1 MRTLA
6 PIYFHSWEVLT
17 EDIVGKGQEV
27 DNQNESVF
35 PGPLVE
41 AFRAHPDLPAFEY
54 RSHPVTRGEALG
66 LIGRFATG
74 LRAAGLGPGKSVAL
88 AMGVTPEAFA
98 AQIAALLLG
107 CRVTGL
113 RPGLIPAHLA
123 QVLDGETDAVLTD
136 DPDAHP
142 GLTEA
147 ARDLPVFRLGPDL
160 LDKHPT
166 PDPDVLTP
174 RGKPADVALINLTS
188 GSTGRPK
195 GCMQTYASM
204 TAQWSWQPARWT
216 ERTRRLATGYGRYLL
231 FGTLTSAVIF
241 EHLGLCLL
249 SGGTAVIPEQPF
261 VFPQVFEQYGATACL
276 LTVPRLHHI
285 LDTLRTERIDTSS
298 LRVLV
303 VAGSSLA
310 PHRLTEATELLGP
323 VVHHGY
329 GQTETGM
336 LTLLTPDDIAADPE
350 HAVSTVGIPTD
361 TVELTVRDQQG
372 RPVPDGTTGEIWTR
386 TDGAFSGYWNDPE
399 ETADVLRDGWVR
411 SRDLG
416 HVDERGFVRLS
427 GRIRDVIIVN
437 AIVHYAGPIERSL
450 AGHPDIDQAY
460 VVAAP
465 DQTTGEA
472 VYAFV
477 VPRAGRTPDMGALK
491 ALVAAEV
498 GEGSVPARITVTSE
512 VPVAPSGKP
521 DKKALLTALLGES
534 G

>member
-216 ERTRRLATGYGRYLL
+216 ERTRRLATG
-231 FGTLTSAVIF
+231 
-241 EHLGLCLL
+241 
-249 SGGTAVIPEQPF
+249 
-261 VFPQVFEQYGATACL
+261 
-276 LTVPRLHHI
+276 
-285 LDTLRTERIDTSS
+285 
-298 LRVLV
+298 
-303 VAGSSLA
+303 
-310 PHRLTEATELLGP
+310 
-323 VVHHGY
+323 
-329 GQTETGM
+329 
-336 LTLLTPDDIAADPE
+336 
-350 HAVSTVGIPTD
+350 
-361 TVELTVRDQQG
+361 
-372 RPVPDGTTGEIWTR
+372 
-386 TDGAFSGYWNDPE
+386 
-399 ETADVLRDGWVR
+399 
-411 SRDLG
+411 
-416 HVDERGFVRLS
+416 
-427 GRIRDVIIVN
+427 
-437 AIVHYAGPIERSL
+437 
-450 AGHPDIDQAY
+450 
-460 VVAAP
+460 
-465 DQTTGEA
+465 
-472 VYAFV
+472 
-477 VPRAGRTPDMGALK
+477 
-491 ALVAAEV
+491 
-498 GEGSVPARITVTSE
+498 
-512 VPVAPSGKP
+512 
-521 DKKALLTALLGES
+521 
-534 G
+534 